1 MKKIR
6 TPQVQVKSPGSY
18 SVFCL
23 VFFFSIL
30 IDIIT
35 LRNIFYA
42 MAAIAI
48 KHKSAL
54 SE

>member
-6 TPQVQVKSPGSY
+6 TLQVQVKSPGSY

-23 VFFFSIL
+23 VFFSIL

-42 MAAIAI
+42 MAAIAV
-48 KHKSAL
+48 KHKCAL
-54 SE
+54 SQ